1 VSERYFSTP
10 RREILSHLPAN
21 VNQILDVGCGTGATT
36 ALLRT
41 SHQIDWAGGVELRG
55 HVATEAEK
63 VFDKVWVGSIE
74 QIKLE
79 DHIAPQSLNLI
90 LCLDV
95 LEHLS
100 DPWQVVRRISSFL
113 KPRGRLI
120 ISVPNIRNWKFITGL
135 MLRGDFS
142 YRDSG
147 LLDRTHL
154 RFFVR
159 ETAIELATAG
169 GLRLVSC
176 LDAKEYKALEF
187 RNLLLACSF
196 GKASEFI
203 AKQWLVV
210 AEGPNI

>member
-21 VNQILDVGCGTGATT
+21 VNQVLDIGCGTGATT

-41 SHQIDWAGGVELRG
+41 SHQIDWAGGVELRD
-55 HVATEAEK
+55 HVAAEAEK

-74 QIKLE
+74 QINLE

-100 DPWQVVRRISSFL
+100 DPCQVVRRISPFL

-159 ETAIELATAG
+159 ETAIELATVG

-176 LDAKEYKALEF
+176 LDAKEYKISKF